1 MTFSILSFSKGL
13 VNSIKNKASKKSF
26 KLILSRVMQHNSLK
40 LWSISKNRNEFDRMR
55 RVADKYLDSDNISE
69 ELLKAGVAALVDSEE
84 VLVLSDISDIRKPH
98 SSKLESLG
106 KVRDLKGDI
115 INGYSSFNSVAVDF
129 KKKEV
134 NLLSHVAYSNREKN
148 HISNNELKEISKSIS
163 LANKGGSSDQ
173 DKDKDKDK
181 DKGKCKLLDHPKLK
195 ILESGK
201 MVNLNTITSSELTK
215 INTKL
220 KEGLP
225 SSIKI
230 THVLDRGF
238 DDVGVFNLIEHDL
251 NNQFVI
257 RLKKTRKVFCEN
269 NLSEGK
275 VNECKL
281 KNQDKAIFDKI
292 IVKNKCYQQAK
303 ALVEWGKVEIKGKS
317 YSMVRVSLTDRK
329 GNKIFKDPMIL
340 VTNIQ
345 LANQNDSWQIY
356 KRYLIRA
363 KIENVFKFAKETL
376 GWESM
381 QVRDYASIKGLI
393 SLCFFVAAYFYAIGD
408 RLSEKEYIVFLA
420 ELGEGKG
427 KVTRH
432 FILLGIR
439 NMLIHYSVGRFFKE
453 NKVKEETKKEM
464 EAMSYGILE
473 L

>member
-1 MTFSILSFSKGL
+1 MTFSISSFSKGL
-13 VNSIKNKASKKSF
+13 VNSIKNKASQKSL
-26 KLILSRVMQHNSLK
+26 KLILSRVIQHNSLK

-69 ELLKAGVAALVDSEE
+69 ELLKAGVSALVDSEE

-106 KVRDLKGDI
+106 KVRDLKGGI

-129 KKKEV
+129 KKKQV
-134 NLLSHVAYSNREKN
+134 HLLSHETYSNREEN
-148 HISNNELKEISKSIS
+148 HINNDELKEISKYIS
-163 LANKGGSSDQ
+163 LSNE
-173 DKDKDKDK
+173 DKSYDHCEGEDEDE
-181 DKGKCKLLDHPKLK
+181 GECESMQHPKLK

-201 MVNLNTITSSELTK
+201 MVNLNTVTSSELTK

-225 SSIKI
+225 ASVKI

-251 NNQFVI
+251 KNQFVI
-257 RLKKTRKVFCEN
+257 RLKKTRKVRCEN
-269 NLSEGK
+269 ALSDEK
-275 VNECKL
+275 VNICKL
-281 KNQDKAIFDKI
+281 NNQNQVIFNKI
-292 IVKNKCYQQAK
+292 IIKSKCYQQAK

-317 YSMVRVSLTDRK
+317 YSMVRVALTNSK
-329 GNKIFKDPMIL
+329 GNKIFKDPMMLI
-340 VTNIQ
+340 TNIQ
-345 LANQNDSWQIY
+345 LSNKNDAWQIH

-381 QVRDYASIKGLI
+381 QVRDYSSIKGLI
-393 SLCFFVAAYFYAIGD
+393 SLCFFISAYFYAIGD

-439 NMLIHYSVGRFFKE
+439 NMLIHYSVGRFFEE
-453 NKVKEETKKEM
+453 NKVKEETKQEM
-464 EAMSYGILE
+464 EEMSYGILE